1 MVLPIDDCDE
11 CIPSYLKSSDETPV
25 AVAFSALPFFITF
38 LVVATIVFQRLFPL
52 LSGDGSIKIGQNG
65 TSLFQS
71 STTYRPSTSWPSGNP
86 IKRASAITFSVTIAL
101 SAVLAELVL
110 CEVSDALDATVRG
123 IALRITVFFLL
134 VLLIGVIPSLEI
146 YSIISSAGWRYTGQ
160 EAGRLKIAWVLH
172 GICSGLWLFGF
183 WASGH
188 VILARHREEA
198 GIHDHPGIVNST
210 TEHVG
215 VIGISLMALL
225 SAFAAVSAPYQSF
238 IASPKPVSETT
249 VARKLAGLNSTQD
262 LLEAKRSRL
271 RALERKL
278 SQSAPETFLQK
289 AVGTFR
295 SNADTTEKRTLEME
309 ISGLENMSLT
319 LSTHHALLSSR
330 FASQRRSRTPLGRA
344 LRIIDALFS
353 TYCIYRILA
362 MTATFVRRRLA
373 PPNTPF
379 VGADPINNILALLI
393 KHYDSQ
399 LDRAAWTRQISFLL
413 SGVMLVAS
421 LNSVRQTFHFFARFM
436 PGILRAAQA
445 NLALLVA
452 QICATYVISVAL
464 LLRGIMPAQVVGERL
479 RALGSQDLL
488 WVDGWF
494 EGWFLVGVAITA
506 VGVWVAA
513 KIRGI
518 EEWDDEEDVEMGK
531 FS

>member
-1 MVLPIDDCDE
+1 MVLSSDDCDD
-11 CIPSYLKSSDETPV
+11 CVPSYLQSEDRTFV
-25 AVAFSALPFFITF
+25 AVAISSLPFFVTF
-38 LVVATIVFQRLFPL
+38 LIVATIVKQRIFPL
-52 LSGDGSIKIGQNG
+52 LSGDGSIKLGQNG
-65 TSLFQS
+65 AALFQ
-71 STTYRPSTSWPSGNP
+71 PSAGSRMSNSRLSENP
-86 IKRASAITFSVTIAL
+86 IKQASAVAFSATIAL
-101 SAVLAELVL
+101 ALVLAELVL
-110 CEVSDALDATVRG
+110 CEISDTLDPTARG
-123 IALRITVFFLL
+123 IALRTTIFLL
-134 VLLIGVIPSLEI
+134 LILLVGIIPSLEI
-146 YSIISSAGWRYTGQ
+146 QSLVGAAGWHYTGQ
-160 EAGRLKIAWVLH
+160 DAGRLRTAWLLH
-172 GICSGLWLFGF
+172 GIFFGAWLFGF

-198 GIHDHPGIVNST
+198 GIREHPGIVNST

-249 VARKLAGLNSTQD
+249 VSRKLAGLNSTRD
-262 LLEAKRSRL
+262 LLETKRSRL
-271 RALERKL
+271 RAIERKL
-278 SQSAPETFLQK
+278 SESAPEGFLQR
-289 AVGTFR
+289 AMGTFR
-295 SNADTTEKRTLEME
+295 SNTDATEKRTLEME
-309 ISGLENMSLT
+309 VSGLENMSLS

-330 FASQRRSRTPLGRA
+330 LAYQRRARTPLGRA
-344 LRIIDALFS
+344 LAIVDALFS
-353 TYCIYRILA
+353 AYCLYRILA
-362 MTATFVRRRLA
+362 MTLTFARRRLA

-393 KHYDSQ
+393 RHYDSQ

-413 SGVMLVAS
+413 SGIMLIAS

-436 PGILRAAQA
+436 PGILRAMQA
-445 NLALLVA
+445 NLPLLVA

-479 RALGSQDLL
+479 RALGSRDLL

-494 EGWFLVGVAITA
+494 EGWFLAGVAVTT

-531 FS
+531 MS